1 MTLEQELIVQRLVD
15 GELSPEERAAYLR
28 QIDGNVAAWRDVA
41 LAFIEQQVWRSYAQ
55 EFAGP
60 AEYRRPQ
67 TVDESRLPAIERAD
81 SKRIK
86 ASKRPTVSGQTS
98 WRVWGPRLMLTA
110 AATLFALTLALRF
123 TTPPPYSNDQM
134 LQAPPPTIQQR
145 PEQPGP
151 MVTATEQPLMLQVGD
166 DLQVPLFQQF
176 EQLTDAL
183 NTANFDI
190 NPAVQRQFMDAG
202 YQLQPNLRFI
212 SGRVAEDGRAFL
224 VPVHGWQVRPYV
236 Q

>member
-55 EFAGP
+55 EFARP
-60 AEYRRPQ
+60 TEYRWPQ
-67 TVDESRLPAIERAD
+67 TAEESQLPAIERAD
-81 SKRIK
+81 SQRIK

-98 WRVWGPRLMLTA
+98 WRVWAPRLMLTA

-134 LQAPPPTIQQR
+134 IQAPPPTIQQR

>member
-1 MTLEQELIVQRLVD
+1 MKLEQELIVQRLVD

-86 ASKRPTVSGQTS
+86 AGKRPTVSGQTS

-134 LQAPPPTIQQR
+134 MQAPPPTIQQR
-145 PEQPGP
+145 PEPGP

>member
-1 MTLEQELIVQRLVD
+1 MKLEQELIVQRLVD

-86 ASKRPTVSGQTS
+86 AGKRPTVSGQTS

-134 LQAPPPTIQQR
+134 IQAPPPTIQQR

>member
-1 MTLEQELIVQRLVD
+1 MKLEQELIVQRLVD
-15 GELSPEERAAYLR
+15 GELSPQERAAYLR

-86 ASKRPTVSGQTS
+86 AGKRPTVSGQTS

-134 LQAPPPTIQQR
+134 IQAPPPTIQQR